1 MIAPPRIDLKSRS
14 VAGVSKDR
22 KSWTTDTLWKPSVI
36 TLVVGLG
43 VNRNL
48 QRPKHFLR
56 CALAGLHGRVEIAG
70 PERHS
75 CVFAREEAVT
85 FRLLLD
91 AEVSCH
97 VPDRIVGV

>member
-43 VNRNL
+43 IKRNVE
-48 QRPKHFLR
+48 RAKHLLR
-56 CALAGLHGRVEIAG
+56 CALTGLHGGVEIAG
-70 PERHS
+70 QER
-75 CVFAREEAVT
+75 A
-85 FRLLLD
+85 
-91 AEVSCH
+91 
-97 VPDRIVGV
+97 